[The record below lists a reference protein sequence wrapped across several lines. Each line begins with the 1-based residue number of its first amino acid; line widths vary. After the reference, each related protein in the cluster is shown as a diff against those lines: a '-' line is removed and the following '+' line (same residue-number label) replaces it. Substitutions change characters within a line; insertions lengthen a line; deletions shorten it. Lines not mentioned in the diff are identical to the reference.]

1 MPDDPDCP
9 AAEYP
14 NPSCRHDTMTLTL
27 LSWNVNGLRACY
39 DRKYF
44 LPLFR
49 HNPDIV
55 CVQETKAPQE
65 KLPEKVRTLYGY
77 HTYFSAVPQGST
89 AGVGLFTRKEP
100 RSVAFGFG
108 DPAFDNKGRVLVAD
122 YGEFVL
128 LNMHFPLG
136 IKPMSNL
143 DNKLKFYDA
152 FLRYVRTLGT
162 GRAVIICGD
171 FNVAHT
177 DHDLYNP
184 PKKPVRQIG
193 ISPEER
199 NRIDQLIA
207 LGFADTFR
215 MFHAGPGHYTRWP
228 FQNDARKRNFGWRL
242 DYFFASERVR
252 PCVLDAAILSG
263 YPGSDHCP
271 IQLDLELPEAGFSQ
285 AATGKSPA
293 VMA

>member
-1 MPDDPDCP
+1 
-9 AAEYP
+9 
-14 NPSCRHDTMTLTL
+14 MTLTL

-100 RSVAFGFG
+100 RSVTFGFG

-122 YGEFVL
+122 YGDFIL
-128 LNMHFPLG
+128 LNLHFPLG
-136 IKPMSNL
+136 IKPMGNL
-143 DNKLKFYDA
+143 DNKLEFYDA
-152 FLRYVRTLGT
+152 FLRYVKTLCEERRT
-162 GRAVIICGD
+162 VIICGD

-177 DHDLYNP
+177 DRDLYNP

-199 NRIDQLIA
+199 GKIDSLVA
-207 LGFADTFR
+207 LGFFDTFR
-215 MFHAGPGHYTRWP
+215 MFHADPGHYTRWP
-228 FQNDARKRNFGWRL
+228 FQDDARKRNFGWRL
-242 DYFFASERVR
+242 DYFFVNEPIR
-252 PCVLDAAILSG
+252 PYVLDAAILPG
-263 YPGSDHCP
+263 YLGSDHCP
-271 IQLDLELPEAGFSQ
+271 VQLELRLPEKGIPVTVTKASQ
-285 AATGKSPA
+285 ALTA
-293 VMA
+293 